1 MYLKTLLI
9 ENHNKVNR
17 NLIKNFWFQ
26 FSAEKYF
33 SLGFKEKHLK
43 NFNKKCGMKNLYYKF
58 LMLKHISVISLFLL
72 FIFAI

>member
-1 MYLKTLLI
+1 MLI
-9 ENHNKVNR
+9 ENHNGVNR
-17 NLIKNFWFQ
+17 NLIKNFMFL

-33 SLGFKEKHLK
+33 YPGFKENHLK
-43 NFNKKCGMKNLYYKF
+43 DFNKKCGMKNLYYKF